1 MGANIIEWMFK
12 QRNDHQM
19 LSGNENNVFQDL
31 RVPNIS
37 IKPCHCK
44 KYRFVNMSRG
54 GSEQYCRK
62 LKSILFNKLQ
72 LNGKFDTMHDTTII

>member
-1 MGANIIEWMFK
+1 
-12 QRNDHQM
+12 M
-19 LSGNENNVFQDL
+19 LNLVT
-31 RVPNIS
+31 VNIS
-37 IKPCHCK
+37 IS
-44 KYRFVNMSRG
+44 KYKNFNMSRG